1 MLDPCLDRL
10 PKLQSGRV
18 AAPSSHGTWEHLN
31 IGHGGTEHAMG
42 LKVRF
47 KPQKSQEILLQDI
60 PNQKCSLNLPE
71 PVRKFSEAVF
81 ASRHSNILSVM
92 WQLHC
97 DSKMVSPPNH
107 YLWISSGSQSLY
119 MWVLVLVSGSGSHL
133 RSGNP

>member
-60 PNQKCSLNLPE
+60 EMFFEPYQNLSE
-71 PVRKFSEAVF
+71 SSVRPF
-81 ASRHSNILSVM
+81 
-92 WQLHC
+92 
-97 DSKMVSPPNH
+97 
-107 YLWISSGSQSLY
+107 
-119 MWVLVLVSGSGSHL
+119 L
-133 RSGNP
+133 RADIATYCQ